1 MKTFTVL
8 ELLNLDLQEQDSLQ
22 LRCIAG
28 RQGLTREI
36 KIPDLNRPGLALSG
50 FFDNFAFE
58 RIQIFGRGEHAYLE
72 KIHNSEDS
80 APLVGNIRFLFESDI
95 PCAIFTHDLDPSPEL
110 SMIAKDTGT
119 PVLQTDLP
127 TSEFSARLMRALSNI
142 FARTITT
149 HGVLV
154 EVFGIG
160 IFITGDSGVGKS
172 ETALEL
178 IHRGHRIV
186 ADDSVEI
193 KNVAGN
199 ILIGSGA
206 NRALGHHMEIRG
218 LGIINISHLFGVGAI
233 RETKQIQLVV
243 ELEPWDS
250 EKEYDRIGAEEKKRE
265 ILGINVPYHIIPVKP
280 GRNIPII
287 IETAAMNERLKKM
300 GYYSAKEFNQ
310 SVMKWLESENA
321 RKLYMHKKEL
331 LEKLS
336 EPNLDV
342 DDRR

>member
-1 MKTFTVL
+1 MKQAFTVL
-8 ELLNLDLQEQDSLQ
+8 DLLNLDLKEHNDLG

-36 KIPDLNRPGLALSG
+36 TVPDLNRPGLVLSG
-50 FFDNFAFE
+50 FLDNFGFE
-58 RIQIFGRGEHAYLE
+58 RIQIFGRGECAYLDKLADE
-72 KIHNSEDS
+72 GKSDT
-80 APLVGNIRFLFESDI
+80 LRQLFEKDI
-95 PCAIFTHDLDPSPEL
+95 PCAVFTHDIYPTDDTIN
-110 SMIAKDTGT
+110 IAQETAT
-119 PVLQTDLP
+119 PLLQTSLP
-127 TSEFSARLMRALSNI
+127 TSEFTSRLLRALGNI
-142 FARTITT
+142 FARKITS

-178 IHRGHRIV
+178 IHRGHRLV

-193 KNVAGN
+193 RNVSGN
-199 ILIGSGA
+199 LLVGSGA

-218 LGIINISHLFGVGAI
+218 LGIINITHLFGVGAI

-243 ELEPWDS
+243 ELENWDS
-250 EKEYDRIGAEEKKRE
+250 NKVYDRIGAEEKTTD
-265 ILGINVPYHIIPVKP
+265 ILGIKVPYLLVPVKP

-287 IETAAMNERLKKM
+287 VETAAMNERLKKM

-310 SVMKWLESENA
+310 SVMKWLETENA
-321 RKLYMHKKEL
+321 RKIYLQKKLMIEAL
-331 LEKLS
+331 QNKLQD
-336 EPNLDV
+336 EDQ
-342 DDRR
+342 D